1 MGNIHKTS
9 WREVTE
15 LCSSL
20 LNVLELDIRNINAEL
35 VRRLRNQYT
44 VYKDNDA
51 KLQELTQK
59 VQEQH
64 RKIAILEEDYQRVRK
79 KHDIY
84 EQ

>member
-1 MGNIHKTS
+1 M
-9 WREVTE
+9 
-15 LCSSL
+15 
-20 LNVLELDIRNINAEL
+20 LELDIRNINAEL

>member
-20 LNVLELDIRNINAEL
+20 LNVLELDIRSINAEL
-35 VRRLRNQYT
+35 VKRLRIHYGS
-44 VYKDNDA
+44 YKDNDS

-59 VQEQH
+59 MQ
-64 RKIAILEEDYQRVRK
+64 
-79 KHDIY
+79 
-84 EQ
+84 